1 VSDAPGPAGRDT
13 ATPAVPTARAS
24 EREARIRRLVPVVLA
39 TWFIAISA
47 MRLVL
52 VAPGGPGFDGR
63 LYRSATVAWLHGQDP
78 WQVVQGGVWFGAP
91 PPSLIPMIPFALLP
105 EDLAVGLMLVVGV
118 VASAWAIRRL
128 GAPMWWLA
136 FPPLVDGMWNA
147 NPHVVVLPLLLASLA
162 PIAIIVKVY
171 AAIVPIVRLEVRTL
185 LVTGVAILITA
196 PFLPWATYFAEREL
210 IQLRLDLTAGGGAS
224 VFGLGG
230 AALVVGLAASVAA
243 FLVLVRRDR
252 ERAAWLAMPAFWP
265 WTQWYYAS
273 MAIPGV
279 LATRSDRPEPGG
291 GEAPVASVLVFAIA
305 AAILAAPVTAAPAV
319 ALVLVAV
326 GPWLIDTARRSRRA
340 EPVPAGSA

>member
-1 VSDAPGPAGRDT
+1 MGDAAPATSGR
-13 ATPAVPTARAS
+13 AA

-52 VAPGGPGFDGR
+52 VFPGGPGFDGR

-78 WQVVQGGVWFGAP
+78 WSVVQGGVWFGAP

-105 EDLAVGLMLVVGV
+105 EDLAVGLMLVIGV
-118 VASAWAIRRL
+118 AASAWAIRRL

-147 NPHVVVLPLLLASLA
+147 NPHVVVLPLLLAGLA

-171 AAIVPIVRLEVRTL
+171 AAVVPVIRLEIRALILTAI
-185 LVTGVAILITA
+185 AILVTA
-196 PFLPWATYFAEREL
+196 PFLPWATYLAEREL

-224 VFGLGG
+224 VFGLDG
-230 AALVVGLAASVAA
+230 AALVVGAAITGTA
-243 FLVLVRRDR
+243 FVLLLVRDR

-279 LATRSDRPEPGG
+279 LATRADRPDGAG
-291 GEAPVASVLVFAIA
+291 REAPLSSVVLFAIA
-305 AAILAAPVTAAPAV
+305 AAILSAPITAAPAAALVVV
-319 ALVLVAV
+319 AL
-326 GPWLIDTARRSRRA
+326 GPRVMSTIRRGTNVSSN
-340 EPVPAGSA
+340 PALTRG

>member
-1 VSDAPGPAGRDT
+1 
-13 ATPAVPTARAS
+13 
-24 EREARIRRLVPVVLA
+24 VPVVLA

-105 EDLAVGLMLVVGV
+105 EDLAVGLMLAMGV

-128 GAPMWWLA
+128 GAPLWWLA

-162 PIAIIVKVY
+162 PIAIVVKVY
-171 AAIVPIVRLEVRTL
+171 AAIVPLVRLEIRAL
-185 LVTGVAILITA
+185 IIAGVAILVTA
-196 PFLPWATYFAEREL
+196 PFLPWATYLAEREL
-210 IQLRLDLTAGGGAS
+210 IQVRLDLTAGGGAS
-224 VFGLGG
+224 VFGLDGVV
-230 AALVVGLAASVAA
+230 LVVALAASVAA
-243 FLVLVRRDR
+243 FVVLFRRDR

-279 LATRSDRPEPGG
+279 LAARADRPAPAGDEPPLG
-291 GEAPVASVLVFAIA
+291 SVVLFAVA
-305 AAILAAPVTAAPAV
+305 AAILAAPVTAAPAA
-319 ALVLVAV
+319 ALVGRRRGALADRDGASRPPSRTASCRVCLTLRHAGDMARTG
-326 GPWLIDTARRSRRA
+326 GPWDTAGHSPTR
-340 EPVPAGSA
+340 